1 MLVETGSDGPG
12 PFMRPSTRTLLFG
25 VALGALVLS
34 ALGIGGAA
42 VALRQLGFAR
52 EASATR
58 AQDSLAALL
67 LETQEVLRR
76 EARLLA
82 RDPALVEGI
91 TLVNDLGAHHEVAW
105 LSGRPEWL
113 RSVTR
118 DWLGK
123 HGLPHAEI
131 HLRGNSDRRPARL
144 FKLAVLRDLR
154 ARSIAAF
161 VDDDTEVVQA
171 AITAGYPAI
180 LADWV
185 PRASSLREAQ
195 DWLGRA

>member
-1 MLVETGSDGPG
+1 MAVFDIDGV
-12 PFMRPSTRTLLFG
+12 
-25 VALGALVLS
+25 VADVRHRLHFIEGRRRDWVRFHQS
-34 ALGIGGAA
+34 A
-42 VALRQLGFAR
+42 V
-52 EASATR
+52 
-58 AQDSLAALL
+58 D
-67 LETQEVLRR
+67 
-76 EARLLA
+76 
-82 RDPALVEGI
+82 DPALVEGI
-91 TLVNDLGAHHEVAW
+91 TLVKDLGAHHEIAW

-113 RSVTR
+113 RSVT
-118 DWLGK
+118 DGWLAK

-144 FKLAVLRDLR
+144 FKLAVLRGLS

-171 AITAGYPAI
+171 AIAAGYPAI